1 MFKKWGW
8 LLVIGVVLGAMAA
21 TLRWWWPLLLGFL
34 NVQSATL
41 QVLANFIQI
50 ALGVG
55 TFFSWLFAWRLRKK
69 ETPQKTEYHGP
80 VATGSGGR
88 AVQAGTY
95 IEKLESTPAPGIAT
109 DATTLR
115 RTYLERLFTSCRA
128 LSLAGIDPK
137 AASSEAEARLNLDAV
152 YTAMLTR
159 QSEHSDEARRA
170 GKMERETRLL
180 SAVEQLN
187 KHQHLVLL
195 GDPGSGKSTFVNFV
209 ALCLSGAALDK
220 PETNLG
226 LLTAPLPVDDERK
239 EKKEQ
244 QPQPWHHGPLLPMRV
259 ILRDLAARG
268 LPAPGESAC
277 ADHLWRFIENELQNA
292 GLGDF
297 APHLHQELLVRGGLL
312 LLDGLDEVP
321 EAEKKREQLKQVVE
335 DFAKTFRKCRILVT
349 SRIYAYQD
357 QAWHLAGFAET
368 TLAPFSKGQIRR
380 FIGCWYD
387 HVAAVRGMQLDDARG
402 RAALL
407 ERAVFG
413 SIRLLGLAERPLL
426 LTLMASLHAWR
437 GGTLPEKRVELY
449 ADATDLLLDWWEQ
462 PKVVRDAHGKVQ
474 VQQPSLAQWLQVDR
488 EQVRRLINELA
499 YTAHAQQKKETDG
512 TADVSEGEL
521 VGGLMRLRPAPEANP
536 GLLADYL
543 SQRAGLLLPRGA
555 GVYTFPH
562 RSFQEYLAACH
573 LTDDDFPE
581 KLADLARSDP
591 DRWREV
597 VLLAAGKSAGGA
609 DFAVWALAET
619 LCPQDVAACD
629 KSQAHCWGA
638 LLAGQV
644 LAESANLERVSASNR
659 GKRDRVREWLLH
671 LLDRSDFPPVERA
684 AAGNALARLGDPR
697 FRENVWHLPADDL
710 LGFIEIPEGPFL
722 MGSDKKRDRYAVENE
737 ECPQHELSLPTY
749 YIGRYPVTVA
759 QFHAFIEAT
768 GYKPEDPDCLR
779 GVGNHPVVWVSWH
792 EAMKYCDW
800 LTETLR
806 QWDGT
811 PEPLARRLREE
822 NWRFTLPSE
831 AEWEKA
837 ARGANGRIFP
847 WGDESD
853 PNKANYGDTGIGRTS
868 PVGCFPA
875 GASPS
880 GCQDMAGNVYEW
892 TRSLWGE
899 EWDKPGWR
907 YPYDPADGRENLQ
920 APGRVPRV
928 VRGGAFFNHR
938 RGARCAFRSED
949 DPDYRSHHLGF
960 RVVLRLSL

>member
-41 QVLANFIQI
+41 QGLANLSQI
-50 ALGVG
+50 LLALGSIASG
-55 TFFSWLFAWRLRKK
+55 LLAWRRRKK
-69 ETPQKTEYHGP
+69 ETQQKTEYHGP

-88 AVQAGTY
+88 AVQAEKY
-95 IEKLESTPAPGIAT
+95 IEKQEIVQPTQPTA

-137 AASSEAEARLNLDAV
+137 AASSEAEARLSLDAV

-170 GKMERETRLL
+170 GKMEHETRLL

-239 EKKEQ
+239 EEKEQ
-244 QPQPWHHGPLLPMRV
+244 QPQPWHHGPLLPVRV

-297 APHLHQELLVRGGLL
+297 APHLHQELLEHGGLL

-321 EAEKKREQLKQVVE
+321 EAEKRREQLKQVVE

-357 QAWHLAGFAET
+357 QAWRLAGFAET

-449 ADATDLLLDWWEQ
+449 ADATNLLLDWWEQ

-488 EQVRRLINELA
+488 EQVRQLINELA

-581 KLADLARSDP
+581 KLADLARNDP
-591 DRWREV
+591 ERWREV

-609 DFAVWALAET
+609 DFTVWALAET
-619 LCPQDVAACD
+619 LCPLDVDACD
-629 KSQAHCWGA
+629 KSLAHCWGA

-671 LLDRSDFPPVERA
+671 LLGRSDFPPVERA

-697 FRENVWHLPADDL
+697 FRADAWFLPADPADAG
-710 LGFIEIPEGPFL
+710 LGFVEIPEGPFK
-722 MGSDKKRDRYAVENE
+722 MGEDDAM
-737 ECPQHELSLPTY
+737 HELTLPTY
-749 YIGRYPVTVA
+749 YINRYPVTVA
-759 QFHAFIEAT
+759 QFRAFVEAT
-768 GYKPEDPDCLR
+768 GYKPKDPDCLR
-779 GVGNHPVVWVSWH
+779 GVANHPVVYVTWYDIL
-792 EAMKYCDW
+792 KYCDW
-800 LTETLR
+800 LTEALR
-806 QWDGT
+806 DWEHT
-811 PEPLARRLREE
+811 PEPLARLLREE
-822 NWRFTLPSE
+822 NWRITLPSE

-837 ARGANGRIFP
+837 ARGADGRIYP
-847 WGDESD
+847 WGDEPG
-853 PNKANYGDTGIGRTS
+853 PNKANYADTGIGATS

-880 GCQDMAGNVYEW
+880 GCQDMAGNVWEW
-892 TRSLWGE
+892 TRSLWGRK
-899 EWDKPGWR
+899 WDKPEWR
-907 YPYDPADGRENLQ
+907 YPYYPMDGRENLL
-920 APGRVPRV
+920 ATGYRV
-928 VRGGAFFNHR
+928 VRGGAVINYHR
-938 RGARCAFRSED
+938 YARCA
-949 DPDYRSHHLGF
+949 YRRKFNPYSRNRTVGF